1 MNPSEL
7 RRDEEQTQRTT
18 CSTRQGVRCALAWGV
33 QGEKIGHRD
42 SSQGNPGINKL
53 DVCALHTS
61 SHAPACWLGMFM
73 TVSTAYMYP
82 HVSGGAM
89 TQERAGWLLDFRVSG
104 QELTG
109 G

>member
-1 MNPSEL
+1 
-7 RRDEEQTQRTT
+7 
-18 CSTRQGVRCALAWGV
+18 
-33 QGEKIGHRD
+33 
-42 SSQGNPGINKL
+42 
-53 DVCALHTS
+53 
-61 SHAPACWLGMFM
+61 MFM